1 MGRAF
6 KLGGDPRPAAAV
18 AQFYFFLFYQFLIVI
33 MSARAIHDNGIESLN
48 RPVLN
53 CSTFAVHKMTASAKQ
68 KRQSAA
74 IYSVS
79 RPANRTLSRWA
90 ETVTRSTSKE
100 LSAKFAKG
108 GFFAVSAVPVVAYEP
123 PAHETVATARET

>member
-79 RPANRTLSRWA
+79 RPI
-90 ETVTRSTSKE
+90 
-100 LSAKFAKG
+100 
-108 GFFAVSAVPVVAYEP
+108 SAVRLTEQNALPVYALSWTSQSGMDPKGWLGGDVVERLHGDDAER
-123 PAHETVATARET
+123 A

>member
-53 CSTFAVHKMTASAKQ
+53 CSTFCCTQNDCLGEAK
-68 KRQSAA
+68 AA
-74 IYSVS
+74 E
-79 RPANRTLSRWA
+79 RRDLLS
-90 ETVTRSTSKE
+90 
-100 LSAKFAKG
+100 F
-108 GFFAVSAVPVVAYEP
+108 
-123 PAHETVATARET
+123 TAREPNSVQMGGDRDAFDL